1 MWCPDLLHDHAL
13 MPFSCHSLATSNDTT
28 IESAGH
34 ANDEFSLFGC
44 FFHAATTIF
53 GWPRARAHAGEAALS
68 QCAQLIKEL
77 SYIFWCEKQQQ
88 QHCRALAI
96 KRSSDALT
104 IISDVIKVKAI
115 QCFPTGDFSYFRGII
130 IAMPMNQSTAQIL

>member
-1 MWCPDLLHDHAL
+1 
-13 MPFSCHSLATSNDTT
+13 MPTMNSACLA
-28 IESAGH
+28 A
-34 ANDEFSLFGC
+34 
-44 FFHAATTIF
+44 FFMQPLSTIF
-53 GWPRARAHAGEAALS
+53 GWPRARAEHAGEAALS

-88 QHCRALAI
+88 QHCRASAI

-130 IAMPMNQSTAQIL
+130 IAMPMNQSTAQILYTSITIHSYGEVEVGQLDSQE